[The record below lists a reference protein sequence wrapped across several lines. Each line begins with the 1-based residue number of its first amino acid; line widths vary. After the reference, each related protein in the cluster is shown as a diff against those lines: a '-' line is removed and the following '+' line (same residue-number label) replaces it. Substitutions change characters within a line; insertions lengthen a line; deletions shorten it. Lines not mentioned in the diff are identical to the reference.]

1 MKRWILRAFVL
12 SACVGMGI
20 ALFLAVFWRLVNFD
34 HISISNE
41 SRDALSG
48 LSLLLCPP
56 GFVLMEVGPREAI
69 TREVAALYAEVI
81 LMNGVLYGLVVSVG
95 IALFRTMSKIKV
107 NE

>member
-1 MKRWILRAFVL
+1 
-12 SACVGMGI
+12 
-20 ALFLAVFWRLVNFD
+20 
-34 HISISNE
+34 
-41 SRDALSG
+41 
-48 LSLLLCPP
+48 
-56 GFVLMEVGPREAI
+56 MEVGPREAI